1 MAFNTLLDRFEERSK
16 DIYGRF
22 SAKESAGDQPYVSIR
37 PGSKDANEEIRG
49 DIRLLPLSESA
60 RRDRTRVSKFLK
72 SPAGLRFTAKQ
83 LLLQTGNTFSNQVYN
98 PLSPLLHT
106 VPMVHVRRDI
116 PTSLFIATV
125 PGILQNSTVDEITT
139 KFSAAGEMN
148 LKSLAVTF
156 GKIGKSQLNR
166 VIKPFTS
173 QNATFE
179 SSRPEAKVFGGKDKL
194 GQEKTYSPRL
204 FDPQPLSMR
213 GVPNRNIVANMK
225 SQILNT
231 ARNKIR
237 DIFKQSPIAQSAKNN
252 KQDIHSGRA
261 TNLEEAAANFRK
273 TFNKGA
279 EDKNYE
285 KPNNANRLKS
295 TYLEER
301 LPGTDDGSTPG
312 KTELKDILNIPT
324 GNEKNLVYAISDT
337 PKERSTGTGVEAL
350 SANTITAPTDVSPDI
365 IKFIFKHDTSTIQF
379 RALLSSI
386 KESVKTEFDEKR
398 YVGRTER
405 FVTYG
410 GAKRSVSL
418 SFNVVAFSKE
428 ELNTVWSKINFLTG
442 LAYPTGIKNGFMIPP
457 LFNMTVGKLYD
468 AQPCYLDSLD
478 YDFLDESITFD
489 IDQEVPFA
497 VNVSMQIQLLEKR
510 SKFYNSPFYAITEG
524 KAT

>member
-139 KFSAAGEMN
+139 KFSVAGETN

-156 GKIGKSQLNR
+156 GKSQLNR

-173 QNATFE
+173 QNATFK
-179 SSRPEAKVFGGKDKL
+179 SSRPEAKVFGGKD
-194 GQEKTYSPRL
+194 EKGNENPYSPRL

-237 DIFKQSPIAQSAKNN
+237 DIFKQSPIAQSAENN

-261 TNLEEAAANFRK
+261 TDLFTAAQKFRENFDK
-273 TFNKGA
+273 GTNTSPNKGA
-279 EDKNYE
+279 RSRFYSNYLDEHATPWLDDQDYTKNSAE
-285 KPNNANRLKS
+285 
-295 TYLEER
+295 
-301 LPGTDDGSTPG
+301 PG
-312 KTELKDILNIPT
+312 KTELKDNINT
-324 GNEKNLVYAISDT
+324 
-337 PKERSTGTGVEAL
+337 
-350 SANTITAPTDVSPDI
+350 NTISYKITNTASEISKPIDTSFVKSNDI
-365 IKFIFKHDTSTIQF
+365 IQFIFTHHTDKVQF

-418 SFNVVAFSKE
+418 SFNVVAFSE
-428 ELNTVWSKINFLTG
+428 AELKGVWSKINFLTG
-442 LAYPTGIKNGFMIPP
+442 LAYPTGIKNGFMVPP
-457 LFNMTVGKLYD
+457 LFNMTVGGLYD

-489 IDQEVPFA
+489 IDKEVPFA

>member
-1 MAFNTLLDRFEERSK
+1 MPFNTLLDRFEAKSQ

-22 SAKESAGDQPYVSIR
+22 SAKGEPTDQPYVSIR

-49 DIRLLPLSESA
+49 DLRLLPLSESA
-60 RRDRTRVSKFLK
+60 RRDRIRVSKFLK
-72 SPAGLRFTAKQ
+72 SPAGLRFSANQ

-106 VPMVHVRRDI
+106 VPMVHTRRDI
-116 PTSLFIATV
+116 PTSLFIATI
-125 PGILQNSTVDEITT
+125 PGILQNSTVDEIST
-139 KFSAAGEMN
+139 KFAVAGETN

-156 GKIGKSQLNR
+156 GKSQLNR

-179 SSRPEAKVFGGKDKL
+179 SSRPEAKVFTNTG
-194 GQEKTYSPRL
+194 PRL
-204 FDPQPLSMR
+204 FDPQPLNMR
-213 GVPNRNIVANMK
+213 GVPNRNIVANAK

-237 DIFKQSPIAQSAKNN
+237 QIFKQSPIDTRTDQEN
-252 KQDIHSGRA
+252 IHAGRA
-261 TNLEEAAANFRK
+261 TNLEAAITQFRENF
-273 TFNKGA
+273 FNDQAKKNIETKRSYRLYGDYFKGNQNTGTRQPTQLSDA
-279 EDKNYE
+279 IN
-285 KPNNANRLKS
+285 LKS
-295 TYLEER
+295 Y
-301 LPGTDDGSTPG
+301 
-312 KTELKDILNIPT
+312 
-324 GNEKNLVYAISDT
+324 
-337 PKERSTGTGVEAL
+337 
-350 SANTITAPTDVSPDI
+350 TITNTASEISKSDDTSFEKSNDI
-365 IKFIFKHDTSTIQF
+365 IRFIFTHHTDTIQF

-410 GAKRSVSL
+410 GAKRSVNL
-418 SFNVVAFSKE
+418 SFNVVAFSE
-428 ELNTVWSKINFLTG
+428 GELEGVWSKINFLTG
-442 LAYPTGIKNGFMIPP
+442 LAYPIGIKNGFMVPP
-457 LFNMTVGKLYD
+457 LFNMTVGGLYD
-468 AQPCYLDSLD
+468 AQPCYVESLD

-489 IDQEVPFA
+489 INKEVPFA